1 MNFRVSRFIF
11 GLLALLTT
19 SAALAQSYPD
29 KPIRLIAAS
38 SPGSGVDIVSRTLA
52 IPLTADLGQQVIV
65 DNRAGAGGNIG
76 ADTVAKATP
85 NGYTLLMATPSQ
97 VINAVLYKNL
107 SLDLLTEFAPVTIV
121 GSGQFVLIAH
131 PAVPAKSVS
140 QLIQLA
146 KARPGTLHYASAGNG
161 NVTHLAGALFTSVA
175 GVDMVHVPYKGSGP
189 ALTEVMGGQ
198 VQTMFAN
205 SVAAMPAI
213 RSGKVQGIAS
223 SGSKRMSAAPEL
235 PTMAESGLPGFEVTA
250 WFGLLAP
257 KNTPRDVV
265 ARLNT
270 VTVKAL
276 KSTEI
281 RERLGR
287 EGLDTVGSTPIE
299 FGAYLQTEARKWA
312 KAVEISGAKA
322 N

>member
-1 MNFRVSRFIF
+1 MRSRISRGTF
-11 GLLALLTT
+11 GVLALFTAGT
-19 SAALAQSYPD
+19 VMAQSYPD

-38 SPGSGVDIVSRTLA
+38 SPGSGVDIVSRILA
-52 IPLTADLGQQVIV
+52 IPLSADLGQQVIV

-76 ADTVAKATP
+76 ADTAAKATP

-107 SLDLLTEFAPVTIV
+107 SRDLLAEFAPVTIV
-121 GSGQFVLIAH
+121 GSGQFVLITH
-131 PAVPAKSVS
+131 PSVPTKSVS

-146 KARPGTLHYASAGNG
+146 KARPGTLHFASAGTG
-161 NVTHLAGALFTSVA
+161 NVTHLAGELFKTAA

-205 SVAAMPAI
+205 SVAAMPAM

-223 SGSKRMSAAPEL
+223 TGLKRMSAAPDL
-235 PTMAESGLPGFEVTA
+235 PTIAESGLPGFEVTA

-257 KNTPRDVV
+257 KNTPREVV
-265 ARLNT
+265 AKLNA

-276 KSTEI
+276 KSLEI

-287 EGLDTVGSTPIE
+287 EGLDTVGSSPNE
-299 FGAYLQTEARKWA
+299 FVTYLQTEAKKWA